1 MKQYKEEW
9 DAVMEKLGD
18 VASIVIDVGESC
30 QAHGLVE
37 EDLPDGVRKILESL
51 HRCVVPILN
60 QVSLSDV
67 CEATWVA
74 SKAHSDSA
82 QRQTLSRECYCVR
95 TCSRGLG
102 NMIRSCPTYFSLS
115 RSVLPFAPCGHNT
128 YIS

>member
-51 HRCVVPILN
+51 HRCVWPILI
-60 QVSLSDV
+60 QVRCLTYAKRLGWHRRRTQTVHRD
-67 CEATWVA
+67 ERYQEGAT
-74 SKAHSDSA
+74 
-82 QRQTLSRECYCVR
+82 T
-95 TCSRGLG
+95 
-102 NMIRSCPTYFSLS
+102 
-115 RSVLPFAPCGHNT
+115 CGHAPEGQE
-128 YIS
+128 I